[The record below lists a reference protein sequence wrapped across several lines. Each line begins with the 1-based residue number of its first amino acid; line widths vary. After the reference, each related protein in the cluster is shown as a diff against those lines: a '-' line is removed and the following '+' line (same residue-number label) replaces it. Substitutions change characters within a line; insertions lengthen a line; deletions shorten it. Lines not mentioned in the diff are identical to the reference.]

1 MSAFSLAR
9 SAVNEMLGPMQ
20 EVNACRCQWPPA
32 GHDFTLAGR
41 ATEALYALNMQ
52 VVALQLWR
60 FEALRRVPILYNLS
74 EAQLMQ
80 LAKCMMPRSLAAGEV
95 VFHKGDTGERCGVHP
110 CARHMSKCEFLAH
123 SCSLALRHLTS
134 TTSWICVSQPP
145 IGTAPPDTH
154 YIFDLR

>member
-1 MSAFSLAR
+1 LNAIAVGRVSAFSLAR

-20 EVNACRCQWPPA
+20 EVNACRYQWPPA
-32 GHDFTLAGR
+32 GHVLTLAGR

-95 VFHKGDTGERCGVHP
+95 VFHKGDTGECCGVHP
-110 CARHMSKCEFLAH
+110 CARRMSKVNPLHTAAH
-123 SCSLALRHLTS
+123 WRCAT
-134 TTSWICVSQPP
+134 
-145 IGTAPPDTH
+145 
-154 YIFDLR
+154 